1 MDRRPGWYDRQFQN
15 AADNANLNTVVLLGC
30 TRSNSALGAFF
41 VGFEPLCRGP
51 PRSFH
56 FDYFNL
62 KGALR
67 VSKVNLREL
76 YPFYCEDCYI
86 DVSDSIVKIIRE
98 MERSEEA
105 YMRKVLRY
113 KAYYSLDRADNIECD
128 AVVKVVTPEEY
139 YEKKV
144 ISERLYEALGE
155 LPLKQ
160 VRRIY
165 AHYYLHMNFSSIA
178 KIEGVRYEVIRE
190 SIQAGLKALAKRIKD
205 FD

>member
-1 MDRRPGWYDRQFQN
+1 MDRRPDWLDRQILN
-15 AADNANLNTVVLLGC
+15 TADNTNLNTAVWFEC
-30 TRSNSALGAFF
+30 TRSNDALGAFF
-41 VGFEPLCRGP
+41 VCSYPPCRGP

-86 DVSDSIVKIIRE
+86 DVSDSIVKAIRE

-113 KAYYSLDRADNIECD
+113 KAYYSLDREDNIECD

-144 ISERLYEALGE
+144 ISEQLYEALGE

-165 AHYYLHMNFSSIA
+165 AHFYLNMSYASIA
-178 KIEGVRYEVIRE
+178 RAEGVGRAVVGV
-190 SIQAGLKALAKRIKD
+190 SIQDGLKALAKRIKD

>member
-1 MDRRPGWYDRQFQN
+1 M
-15 AADNANLNTVVLLGC
+15 
-30 TRSNSALGAFF
+30 
-41 VGFEPLCRGP
+41 
-51 PRSFH
+51 
-56 FDYFNL
+56 
-62 KGALR
+62 
-67 VSKVNLREL
+67 SKINLREL

-86 DVSDSIVKIIRE
+86 DVSDGIVKAIRE
-98 MERSEEA
+98 MERKEEA

-144 ISERLYEALGE
+144 ISERLSEAWRV

-165 AHYYLHMNFSSIA
+165 AHYYLHMNYSSIA
-178 KIEGVRYEVIRE
+178 RIEGVRRDVIRD

>member
-1 MDRRPGWYDRQFQN
+1 M
-15 AADNANLNTVVLLGC
+15 
-30 TRSNSALGAFF
+30 
-41 VGFEPLCRGP
+41 
-51 PRSFH
+51 
-56 FDYFNL
+56 
-62 KGALR
+62 
-67 VSKVNLREL
+67 SKVNLREL

-144 ISERLYEALGE
+144 ISERLHGALGE

>member
-1 MDRRPGWYDRQFQN
+1 M
-15 AADNANLNTVVLLGC
+15 
-30 TRSNSALGAFF
+30 
-41 VGFEPLCRGP
+41 
-51 PRSFH
+51 
-56 FDYFNL
+56 
-62 KGALR
+62 
-67 VSKVNLREL
+67 SKVNLREL

-86 DVSDSIVKIIRE
+86 EVADSIVKAIRE

-128 AVVKVVTPEEY
+128 AVVKIVTPEEH

-144 ISERLYEALGE
+144 ISEQLYEAMGE

-165 AHYYLHMNFSSIA
+165 AHYYLHMTYSSIA
-178 KIEGVRYEVIRE
+178 RIEGVRRDVIRD
-190 SIQAGLKALAKRIKD
+190 SIQAGLKALAKRIKNSD
-205 FD
+205 